1 MSSTTYDRILEESQ
15 SLSAAEMEQLIQ
27 ELEDRKRVLEKTP
40 RTPQRAWKDLR
51 GKAPYPL
58 CGEDAQDWVSRTRR
72 ESDERRRVG

>member
-1 MSSTTYDRILEESQ
+1 MSSTIYNRILEESQ
-15 SLSAAEMEQLIQ
+15 SLSPEEMDQLIQ
-27 ELEDRKRVLEKTP
+27 ELEDRKRLLDHP
-40 RTPQRAWKDLR
+40 PQDRQRAWKDVR